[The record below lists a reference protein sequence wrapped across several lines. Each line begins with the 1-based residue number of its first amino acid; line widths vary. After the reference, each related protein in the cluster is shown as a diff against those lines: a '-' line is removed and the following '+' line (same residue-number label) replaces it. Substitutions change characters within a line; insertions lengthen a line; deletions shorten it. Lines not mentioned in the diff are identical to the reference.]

1 MTCRRAGRRHPNRA
15 WNSLPAC
22 AKPRSDQPLK
32 AALMPPLDIVRT
44 TYRVSDF
51 VSWQRAGALE
61 LSPSFQRRSVWRP
74 IEKSYLVDTVVR
86 GFPMP
91 VIFLRDTASGL
102 DQLEPARQVVDG
114 QQRIRTLLGFISRD
128 LLPDFDERDE
138 FTVRRSHNSEV
149 AGKCFDELPEAI
161 RHRILN
167 YEFSVDVFRSDTDDR
182 EILQIF
188 ARMNATGVKLKPQE
202 LRNAEFIGEF
212 KALMYR
218 LAAEQLPRWREWH
231 IFSEQDIARMEE
243 VELTSELVLL
253 MVRGSISGRDQSALN
268 AIYRANEESFP
279 PAKEVARRFRFVM
292 DSIDEKLG
300 DVLPDTAF
308 TRKALTYSLLAA
320 TYDLHY
326 GIGSE
331 LVKARPRKIS
341 AAKMQWIAKAGR
353 EIKEQT
359 APEELL
365 EQISRRTTHP
375 ATRAALV
382 EFLTTPS

>member
-1 MTCRRAGRRHPNRA
+1 
-15 WNSLPAC
+15 
-22 AKPRSDQPLK
+22 
-32 AALMPPLDIVRT
+32 
-44 TYRVSDF
+44 
-51 VSWQRAGALE
+51 
-61 LSPSFQRRSVWRP
+61 
-74 IEKSYLVDTVVR
+74 
-86 GFPMP
+86 MP
-91 VIFLRDTASGL
+91 VIFLRDIASGL

-114 QQRIRTLLGFISRD
+114 QQRIRTLLGFVSHS
-128 LLPDFDERDE
+128 LLPDFDERDD
-138 FTVRRSHNSEV
+138 FTVRRSHNSEIS
-149 AGKCFDELPEAI
+149 GKRFDELSEEI

-218 LAAEQLPRWREWH
+218 LAAEQLPRWREWG

-243 VELTSELVLL
+243 VELTSEIALL
-253 MVRGSISGRDQSALN
+253 MVRGSLSGRDQKALN
-268 AIYRANEESFP
+268 TIYRTNEESF
-279 PAKEVARRFRFVM
+279 AKGKEVARRFRFVM
-292 DSIDEKLG
+292 DSVDEKFG
-300 DVLPDTAF
+300 DVLSDTAF
-308 TRKALTYSLLAA
+308 ARKALTYPLLAA
-320 TYDLHY
+320 IYDLHY

-331 LVKARPRKIS
+331 LAKARPKRIPATKLR
-341 AAKMQWIAKAGR
+341 WITQAGR
-353 EIKEQT
+353 DIKDQE

-382 EFLTTPS
+382 EFITTPP

>member
-1 MTCRRAGRRHPNRA
+1 MPNRMKE
-15 WNSLPAC
+15 SG
-22 AKPRSDQPLK
+22 R
-32 AALMPPLDIVRT
+32 MPPLDIVRT

-51 VSWQRAGALE
+51 VSWQRAGALQ

-91 VIFLRDTASGL
+91 VIFLRDIASGL

-114 QQRIRTLLGFISRD
+114 QQRIRTLLGFISSD
-128 LLPDFDERDE
+128 LLPDFDERDD
-138 FTVRRSHNSEV
+138 FTVRRSHNSEI
-149 AGKCFDELPEAI
+149 AGKSFDELPEEI

-212 KALMYR
+212 KALMYE
-218 LAAEQLPRWREWH
+218 LAAEQLPRWREWE

-243 VELTSELVLL
+243 VELTSEIALL
-253 MVRGSISGRDQSALN
+253 MVRGALSGRDQAALN
-268 AIYRANEESFP
+268 TIYRANEEAFP
-279 PAKEVARRFRFVM
+279 KGKEVARRFRFVM
-292 DSIDEKLG
+292 DSVDEKLG
-300 DVLPDTAF
+300 DVLPKTAF
-308 TRKALTYSLLAA
+308 ARKSLAYPLLAA
-320 TYDLHY
+320 IYDLHY
-326 GIGSE
+326 GISSQ
-331 LVKARPRKIS
+331 LVKARPKSIPATRVK
-341 AAKMQWIAKAGR
+341 WIAKAGY
-353 EIKEQT
+353 EIKNRE
-359 APEELL
+359 APEDLL

-382 EFLTTPS
+382 KFLIDPP